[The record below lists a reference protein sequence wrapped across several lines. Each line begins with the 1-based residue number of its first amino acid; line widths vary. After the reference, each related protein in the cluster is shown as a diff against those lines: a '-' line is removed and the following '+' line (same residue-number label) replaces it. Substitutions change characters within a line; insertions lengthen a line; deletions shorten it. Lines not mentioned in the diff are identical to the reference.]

1 MDTGD
6 TAFIL
11 VSAALVLLMTPG
23 LALFYA
29 GMVRS
34 KNVLGTIMQSFILIG
49 VISLEWILWGYS
61 MSFGPDKFHIIG
73 GLEWFAL
80 SGVGSAPS
88 AYAST
93 IPHNVFMI
101 FQCMFA
107 VITPALITGAFAE
120 RMKFGSFLLFS
131 VLWATIVYNP
141 LCHWIWGNGG
151 WMKELGALD
160 FAGGVAVHLSSGV
173 AALLASIMLGK
184 RKGYGSE
191 ELKPHNLPMT
201 LLGAGILWFGWFGF
215 NAGSALSA
223 GAIAGNTFVA
233 THIAGTAGAL
243 AWVLL
248 EWKISGKATT
258 LGIASGA
265 VAGLAT
271 VTPASGYVGPVS
283 AAIIGILAGA
293 ICFYGIRLKNRFG
306 YDDSLDVVG
315 VHGVGGVVGLLVT
328 GLFAS
333 VAVNP
338 AGANGL
344 FFGNPAQLGIQCL
357 VIAVTIVYTFV
368 VTYILFKVID
378 KIFGLRVSMEEE
390 INGLDL
396 SQHNETAY
404 NH

>member
-34 KNVLGTIMQSFILIG
+34 KNVLGTIMQSFIMIG

-73 GLEWFAL
+73 GFEWFGL
-80 SGVGSAPS
+80 RGVGAAPGE
-88 AYAST
+88 YAST

-107 VITPALITGAFAE
+107 VITPALITGSFAE

-131 VLWATIVYNP
+131 ILWATLVYNP

-173 AALLASIMLGK
+173 AALVAAILLGK
-184 RKGYGSE
+184 RKGFGSE

-215 NAGSALSA
+215 NAGSALSV
-223 GAIAGNTFVA
+223 GAVAGNTFVA
-233 THIAGTAGAL
+233 THIAGTTGAL

-248 EWKISGKATT
+248 EWKIAGKATT
-258 LGIASGA
+258 LGVASGA

-271 VTPASGYVGPVS
+271 VTPASGYVGPIS
-283 AAIIGILAGA
+283 AAIIGILAGV
-293 ICFYGIRLKNRFG
+293 ICFYGIRLKNRFH

-315 VHGVGGVVGLLVT
+315 VHGIGGVFGLFAA

-333 VAVNP
+333 TAVNP

-344 FFGNPAQLGIQCL
+344 FFGNPTQLGIQCL
-357 VIAVTIVYTFV
+357 IIAVTIIYTFV
-368 VTYILFKVID
+368 ITYIIFKVID
-378 KIFGLRVSMEEE
+378 KIFGLRVSVEEE
-390 INGLDL
+390 ISGLDL